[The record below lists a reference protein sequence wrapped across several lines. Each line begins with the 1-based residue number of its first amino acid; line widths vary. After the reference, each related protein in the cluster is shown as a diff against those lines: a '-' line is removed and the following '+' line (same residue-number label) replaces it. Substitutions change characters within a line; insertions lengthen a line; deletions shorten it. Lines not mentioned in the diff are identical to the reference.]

1 MSKYIATKEG
11 VIIGLRGNPIAPVYK
26 KNGYVVFSEMS
37 EGKMRQTLVH
47 RFVYEFF
54 HGAIPDGMTVD
65 HIDGV
70 RHNNALSNLRLM
82 SRGDNSRKGC
92 CVLTEYEVAEIRLR
106 RPNESGRSL
115 AKEFSVS
122 EQTICSIHKGRRY

>member
-1 MSKYIATKEG
+1 MAYTATKSG
-11 VIIGLRGNPIAPVYK
+11 HIIGHRGTVIQPVYK
-26 KNGYVVFSEMS
+26 KNGYAVFSEMNG
-37 EGKMRQTLVH
+37 GKMRQTLIH
-47 RFVYEFF
+47 RFIWEYFNGPIE
-54 HGAIPDGMTVD
+54 GDLTVD

-115 AKEFSVS
+115 AKEFGVS